1 MIGLGAM
8 VIVIASTF
16 LPMLS
21 ANSELTGFMKGL
33 GEELQKQSSLWKADD
48 DSSSTVAILIVVLAG
63 IMGLFSL
70 LSNKKHLFSIGTLL
84 FSGLLLL
91 ISMKWFRDLREG
103 KELIAMGTGLILFL
117 AGSAL
122 GFVSSILGFMK
133 K

>member
-16 LPMLS
+16 LPMLNVN
-21 ANSELTGFMKGL
+21 AKMLEGFGELVEK
-33 GEELQKQSSLWKADD
+33 LQNETSLWKAEKEG
-48 DSSSTVAILIVVLAG
+48 SATVGVIIIVLASL
-63 IMGLFSL
+63 MGLFSF

-91 ISMKWFRDLREG
+91 ISLKWFRDMKES
-103 KELIAMGTGLILFL
+103 KELLTMGTGLILFL
-117 AGSAL
+117 SGSAL